1 MEQTAAVTVYRKD
14 YQPPQFRID
23 EVDLRFE
30 LGDEGTRVR
39 SCLSLRRNPDHPSPG
54 PDLVLDGEGLELR
67 SISLDGR
74 ELTPAEYELTDK
86 SLRIANVPERF
97 SLVTEVLIHPEAN
110 TALEGLYRSGGMFC
124 SQCEAEGFRHITF
137 FADRPDVLA
146 RFTTTIVADGAR
158 YPVLLSN
165 GNPDGSGVLD
175 DGRSWARWRDPFPK
189 PCYLFA
195 LVAGNLSC
203 LEDEYVTTS
212 GRRVI
217 LRIYVE
223 PQNAD
228 KCDHAMRS
236 LKRSMKWDEDVYG
249 REYDL
254 DVFHIVAVDDFN
266 MGAME
271 NKGLNVFNSKY
282 VLARPDTATD
292 DDYTAIEGVIGH
304 EYFHNWTGNRVTCRD
319 WFQLSLKEG
328 LTVFR
333 DQEFSADMASRAV
346 KRIGDVQVLRV
357 HQFAEDAG
365 PMAHPVRPDSYME
378 INNFYTSTVYNK
390 GAEVVRMM
398 HTLLG
403 PERFRAG
410 MDLYFERHDGQAVSC
425 DDFVAAMEDASAMDL
440 SQFRLWYSQ
449 AGTPRLHVSRKYDA
463 TERALTLEVAQE
475 TPATPGQAEKLPV
488 HLPMAMAL
496 LGSDGRE
503 MPLQL
508 EGEQSAPETP
518 TRVLQ
523 IRKAHEVFRFVGV
536 REEPVP
542 SLLRGF
548 SAPVCL
554 DGAYEDRDLAF
565 LAAHDS
571 DAFNRW
577 EAGQQL
583 ALRRML
589 SLIEARRAG
598 RELELPRD
606 LADAFRK
613 TLTSDLDPALIA
625 KALVLPSE
633 SYVADQ
639 MAEVDVDAIHFVRN
653 FLRQRLAETHREELL
668 ARYRAGRTGAPYS
681 LAPEAVATR
690 SLTNVCLAYL
700 SKLQGQEPCDIVYG
714 QFRDAD
720 NMTDS
725 IAALAV
731 LSHVDCPERRV
742 ALDAFYARWKGE
754 PLVVDKWLGVQAM
767 SELPGTLDEVV
778 RLTEHEAFDIKNP
791 NKVRALIG
799 AFCGANAVRFHEA
812 TGAGYR
818 FLADNVL
825 RLDALNPQVAARMT
839 GLMSRWRRYDEGR
852 RNLMRA
858 ELARLVAEP
867 SLSRDVYEV
876 ATKSL
881 A

>member
-1 MEQTAAVTVYRKD
+1 MEQTAAVPIYRKD
-14 YQPPQFRID
+14 YQPPEYLI
-23 EVDLRFE
+23 EEADLRFE
-30 LGDEGTRVR
+30 LGEEGTLVR
-39 SCLSLRRNPDHPSPG
+39 SSLALRRNPDHPSPG
-54 PDLVLDGEGLELR
+54 TDLRLDGEGLELR
-67 SISLDGR
+67 GIWLDGR
-74 ELTPAEYELTDK
+74 ALTPAEYELTDK
-86 SLRIANVPERF
+86 SLRIPDVPGSF
-97 SLVTEVLIHPEAN
+97 SLVTEVRVHPESN

-124 SQCEAEGFRHITF
+124 TQCEAEGFRHITF
-137 FADRPDVLA
+137 FADRPDVLS
-146 RFTTTIVADGAR
+146 RFTTTIVADRER

-165 GNPDGSGVLD
+165 GNPDGSGDL
-175 DGRSWARWRDPFPK
+175 GNGAHWARWRDPFPK

-195 LVAGNLSC
+195 LVAGRLSC
-203 LEDEYVTTS
+203 LEDHFVTAS
-212 GRRVI
+212 GRRVA

-228 KCDHAMRS
+228 KCEHAMRS

-271 NKGLNVFNSKY
+271 NKGLNIFNSKY

-292 DDYTAIEGVIGH
+292 DDYAAIEGVIGH

-333 DQEFSADMASRAV
+333 DQEFSADMSSRAV

-365 PMAHPVRPDSYME
+365 PMAHPVRPDSYIE

-410 MDLYFERHDGQAVSC
+410 MDLYFERHDGQAVAC
-425 DDFVAAMEDASAMDL
+425 DDFVAAMEAASGVDL

-449 AGTPRLHVSRKYDA
+449 AGTPRLNVSRAYDPSQ
-463 TERALTLEVAQE
+463 RALTLEIAQE
-475 TPATPGQAEKLPV
+475 TPPTPGQSEKQPM
-488 HLPMAMAL
+488 HLPLAMAL

-508 EGEQSAPETP
+508 EGESGAPETP
-518 TRVLQ
+518 TRVLEV
-523 IRKAHEVFRFVGV
+523 RKAREVFRFVNL

-554 DGAYEDRDLAF
+554 QGAYEDRDLAF
-565 LAAHDS
+565 LAANDG

-577 EAGQQL
+577 DAGQQL
-583 ALRRML
+583 ALRRIL
-589 SLIEARRAG
+589 ELIEAG
-598 RELELPRD
+598 RSGTPLQLPRD

-613 TLTSDLDPALIA
+613 TLMSNLDPALIA

-639 MAEVDVDAIHFVRN
+639 MTEVDVDAIHAVRT
-653 FLRQRLAETHREELL
+653 FLRERLAEEHREELL
-668 ARYRAGRTGAPYS
+668 QRYRAGRTAAPYS
-681 LAPEAVATR
+681 LEPEAVARR
-690 SLTNVCLAYL
+690 SLTNVCLAYISRL
-700 SKLQGQEPCDIVYG
+700 PGQEAREIVYG
-714 QFRDAD
+714 QFRSAD

-725 IAALAV
+725 VAALAV
-731 LSHVDCPERRV
+731 LANMDCPERIA
-742 ALDAFYARWKGE
+742 ALDAFYARWRGE
-754 PLVVDKWLGVQAM
+754 PLVVDKWLSVQAT
-767 SELPGTLDEVV
+767 SELPGTLDEVL
-778 RLTEHEAFDIKNP
+778 RLTGHEAFDIKNP
-791 NKVRALIG
+791 NKVRALLG
-799 AFCGANAVRFHEA
+799 AFCGANPAGFHDA

-818 FLADNVL
+818 FLVDNVL
-825 RLDALNPQVAARMT
+825 RLDSLNPQVAARMV
-839 GLMSRWRRYDEGR
+839 GLMSRWRRYDQNR
-852 RNLMRA
+852 RALMKA
-858 ELARLVAEP
+858 ELERLLSET

-876 ATKSL
+876 VSKSL